1 MVLFQRQRA
10 RKYVYQVFSKKGALS
25 QGYIIFPHHD
35 MSPYNCFFL
44 MKNMGLCFK
53 VFDQHLVQSTWIWK
67 LGRLYHPF
75 SPEKKKMVCIRLM
88 PQTPDLCTHV
98 HYWFSTECHSPPMSL
113 DYLLDDGDLTDIH
126 FSLRL
131 WFQLGIIFWRFHLGF
146 HLK

>member
-75 SPEKKKMVCIRLM
+75 SPEKKNGV
-88 PQTPDLCTHV
+88 
-98 HYWFSTECHSPPMSL
+98 Y
-113 DYLLDDGDLTDIH
+113 
-126 FSLRL
+126 
-131 WFQLGIIFWRFHLGF
+131 
-146 HLK
+146 